1 MNRKTHKIR
10 RMLTALALSAVAA
23 LFAVPLAQARNTVV
37 DDWFRDAKPAQ
48 PQSTPQP
55 GNLTG
60 DYMFRDYLRN
70 QAKANDHILDVS
82 ARDTVQ
88 VPSGKP
94 NLLGDNM
101 FRDYFR
107 NASKANDNILDVSSR
122 DARTSAPIASVATGG
137 TDWQKIG
144 IGIGMTLGGALLL
157 VVLVAIGLEA
167 RHAKHRLGS
176 A

>member
-37 DDWFRDAKPAQ
+37 DDWFRDAKPGQA
-48 PQSTPQP
+48 QSTPQP
-55 GNLTG
+55 GTLAG
-60 DYMFRDYLRN
+60 AYVFRD
-70 QAKANDHILDVS
+70 HVLDVS

-88 VPSGKP
+88 VPTGKP
-94 NLLGDNM
+94 NLLGN
-101 FRDYFR
+101 
-107 NASKANDNILDVSSR
+107 NDNILDVSSR

-167 RHAKHRLGS
+167 RHARHRLGS